1 MNKWSI
7 SNSRILEIMKIN
19 ASANAVFLRNE
30 SGMFIHQVGSVSF
43 SSRCLDAH
51 VCPGML
57 SQTLS
62 GLLVFLPDDNL
73 ADEPSR
79 EYYKT
84 LWRLKARQ
92 VVPLLDASFKAPQTW
107 QPLSFACVRG
117 LKRAV
122 SPDGCS

>member
-1 MNKWSI
+1 MWSDNTGAEVATQKGATKNFDQGCI
-7 SNSRILEIMKIN
+7 VHALWRRFLELHM
-19 ASANAVFLRNE
+19 
-30 SGMFIHQVGSVSF
+30 SVWVM
-43 SSRCLDAH
+43 R
-51 VCPGML
+51 VP
-57 SQTLS
+57 T
-62 GLLVFLPDDNL
+62 DDNL

-79 EYYKT
+79 EYYDT

-107 QPLSFACVRG
+107 QSLSFACVRG